1 LKLVIGRKCFEGKI
15 MSESNGEDT
24 HLSGELIKSI
34 FEQQWLQLRHVES
47 ERLWFTNIYAA
58 IMAGV
63 LAFISKG
70 GEETP
75 FEFYMPL
82 LLFLVLLSVIGI
94 VVVIRLGLAF
104 YQHAA
109 YVLVIAEAFGVGK
122 YVESLWRWKVYQK
135 KKRSFR
141 DAIFTVASMFLLF
154 YMVSLG
160 GLLAMVTYVYTNSAT
175 SSLLVMMAII
185 PIFILAIWWQN
196 KKSNEIMKLVK
207 NKFPL
212 ASKTNSDK

>member
-1 LKLVIGRKCFEGKI
+1 MGG
-15 MSESNGEDT
+15 SNWEDT

-34 FEQQWLQLRHVES
+34 FEQQWLHVRHVEN

-70 GEETP
+70 SEETS

-82 LLFLVLLSVIGI
+82 LLFLILLSVIGI
-94 VVVIRLGLAF
+94 IVIMRLGLAF

-109 YVLVIAEAFGVGK
+109 YVLVIAETFRVGQ
-122 YVESLWRWKVYQK
+122 YVECLWRWRVYQK
-135 KKRSFR
+135 KKRSFW

-160 GLLAMVTYVYTNSAT
+160 GLLAMVIYVYIKSAIL
-175 SSLLVMMAII
+175 SILVIMMII
-185 PIFILAIWWQN
+185 PIFALTVWWQN

-207 NKFPL
+207 NKFQLP
-212 ASKTNSDK
+212 SKTNSDK